1 MFRLFDNKKQG
12 NLIIYKVSHTFNH
25 CGRWDLNPHVVS
37 DTRSLVL
44 PVCQFQHFRIHCMK
58 QNCAFHSLRVCKLY
72 DSTAAR
78 SCQQNFV
85 KYLKFL
91 QLFQLIIF
99 FKKFLNI
106 CLTFILKYDK
116 IYLFA
121 GVAELADAQASGACG
136 SNTVWVQ
143 VPSPAVETLWVA
155 DLQGFFMHM
164 GIQRKIVIMRR
175 EKRGGRNRRR
185 SRYGK

>member
-99 FKKFLNI
+99 LLLFTADFDNQTIFYIAHPLRCAINLHKNI
-106 CLTFILKYDK
+106 GLIL
-116 IYLFA
+116 
-121 GVAELADAQASGACG
+121 
-136 SNTVWVQ
+136 
-143 VPSPAVETLWVA
+143 
-155 DLQGFFMHM
+155 
-164 GIQRKIVIMRR
+164 
-175 EKRGGRNRRR
+175 
-185 SRYGK
+185 

>member
-136 SNTVWVQ
+136 SNIVWVQ
-143 VPSPAVETLWVA
+143 VPSSAFYKEQTRF
-155 DLQGFFMHM
+155 QNGSGFVLSCIHRYFCNAGLAML
-164 GIQRKIVIMRR
+164 
-175 EKRGGRNRRR
+175 NR
-185 SRYGK
+185 SD